1 MNMKRVNGRPSK
13 PPEKKF
19 RPGNGALPEGESN
32 LEAGNYA
39 HAASI
44 ARAILAKDPNH
55 LGGLELLARACWR
68 AGDFERGLDTLRHL
82 IRLNPYEPGY
92 HYLRGSA
99 LQALGH
105 YGEAIRAYSRCLESD
120 SDSLRQ
126 QAASAIREL
135 ERWQEGVIAE
145 LIATDRVFR
154 ADYQQDPMAACKRR
168 GFAFCAEDTTAAV
181 QLATTRELEA
191 ATYVR
196 PS

>member
-1 MNMKRVNGRPSK
+1 MNMKRVDGKPCK
-13 PPEKKF
+13 PPEKRV
-19 RPGNGALPEGESN
+19 RPGNGNLPEGEN
-32 LEAGNYA
+32 ELEAGHYA
-39 HAASI
+39 QAASI

-105 YGEAIRAYSRCLESD
+105 YGESIRAYSRCLDSD
-120 SDSLRQ
+120 SDTLRQ
-126 QAASAIREL
+126 QTATAIREL

-145 LIATDRVFR
+145 LIANDRVFR
-154 ADYQQDPMAACKRR
+154 ADYQQDPLAACQRR
-168 GFAFCAEDTTAAV
+168 GFAFCAEDSTAAIN
-181 QLATTRELEA
+181 LAATRESVA
-191 ATYVR
+191 AVYLR